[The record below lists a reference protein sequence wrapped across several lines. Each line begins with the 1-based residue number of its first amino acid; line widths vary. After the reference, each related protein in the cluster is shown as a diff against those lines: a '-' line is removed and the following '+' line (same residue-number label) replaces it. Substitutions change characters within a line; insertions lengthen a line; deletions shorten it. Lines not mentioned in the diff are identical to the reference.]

1 MPVSTRTKKVKEKP
15 VNTPVQP
22 EQKMPKASR
31 TKASKVNIG
40 VPPKVVE
47 EESTLPT
54 PAPTVPKKRGR
65 KPKQVI
71 ADNLPPEK
79 EAFSN
84 GLKATDKPAVGTHG
98 GKTATPKTPVPI
110 RDPLPSRGGRN
121 THPGLMDGVQP
132 APRRSS
138 QEVAAERKC
147 KRLELEAKLRAAE
160 EAKNIL
166 AQMELEDERIMQGI
180 EEECRQ
186 PLDYH
191 TGILVSDEEFRIDDI
206 ETDED
211 DDDDEE
217 EEEEE
222 EPKRKK
228 KKKEACKKG
237 EVSPH
242 LSTEDF

>member
-1 MPVSTRTKKVKEKP
+1 
-15 VNTPVQP
+15 
-22 EQKMPKASR
+22 
-31 TKASKVNIG
+31 
-40 VPPKVVE
+40 
-47 EESTLPT
+47 
-54 PAPTVPKKRGR
+54 
-65 KPKQVI
+65 
-71 ADNLPPEK
+71 
-79 EAFSN
+79 
-84 GLKATDKPAVGTHG
+84 
-98 GKTATPKTPVPI
+98 
-110 RDPLPSRGGRN
+110 
-121 THPGLMDGVQP
+121 MDGVQP
-132 APRRSS
+132 APHRSS
-138 QEVAAERKC
+138 QEVAAERERKQ
-147 KRLELEAKLRAAE
+147 LELEAKLRAAE

-191 TGILVSDEEFRIDDI
+191 TGILESNEEFRIDDI

-211 DDDDEE
+211 DNDDDD